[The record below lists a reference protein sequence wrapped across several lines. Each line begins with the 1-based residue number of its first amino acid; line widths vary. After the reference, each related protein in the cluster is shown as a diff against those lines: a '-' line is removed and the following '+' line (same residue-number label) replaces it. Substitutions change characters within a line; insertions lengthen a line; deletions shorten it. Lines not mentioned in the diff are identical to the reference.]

1 MTTKTMKKLNSIVG
15 SVLTLGKALKA
26 IRLCDEI
33 SQGEFAKQLHVTQ
46 SYLSD
51 LEHDRKE
58 ISPQKAAEFAKVLKQ
73 SEKQFVR
80 LALQDILYRRG
91 LKYEIQLHE
100 AA

>member
-1 MTTKTMKKLNSIVG
+1 MTTKTMKKLNSITG
-15 SVLTLGKALKA
+15 SALTLGKALKA

-33 SQGEFAKQLHVTQ
+33 SQGDFAKQLHVTQ

-58 ISPQKAAEFAKVLKQ
+58 ISPKKAAEFAKILKH
-73 SEKQFVR
+73 SEKQFIR
-80 LALQDILYRRG
+80 LALQDILHRKG
-91 LKYEIQLHE
+91 LNYDIELHE

>member
-1 MTTKTMKKLNSIVG
+1 MQKLNAIVG
-15 SVLTLGKALKA
+15 GHLTLGRALRSL
-26 IRLCDEI
+26 RLCEEI
-33 SQGEFAKQLHVTQ
+33 SQSDFAKKLCVTQ

-58 ISPQKAAEFAKVLKQ
+58 ISPQKAAEFAKILKQ

-80 LALQDILYRRG
+80 LTLQDLLRRKG
-91 LKYEIQLHE
+91 LNYEIELHE